1 MTGRMTSC
9 FTAISLLQCLLC
21 LALKITAQKNG
32 FRGGAKSYEIHV
44 EANPVG
50 TNLHYEL
57 PESKVK
63 ASSKQD
69 WLVDNDNAEM
79 LAMNSPV
86 LATVNVKH
94 PKFSMKGQWPGY
106 KTSFKVPK
114 NVNVASKR
122 HDLFKSKYEKLK
134 KLGQI
139 AGISSGYQASEEQNV
154 TGKEESAPSRKIL
167 SRIAGQRTPSLSTN
181 EMLNFSRFLLPITRM
196 KNIDMDNPHV
206 SKAMKGVITHARKVV
221 YEAKRVLNDAASFI
235 TRVRKLVKVTKHH
248 RPPNEKEAKSG
259 TVAEPTKETAPKG
272 LEKNTSTKIE
282 DPLLIKQSKKD
293 NRKTETSIALDV
305 KAPNYAKHNRKE
317 GNRNMLKKEQHI
329 KSFKEMSKRSDVD
342 SFKIEPAKEQE
353 KQSGIKER
361 GLPDTLESILHSISG
376 LKRLLKYQ

>member
-86 LATVNVKH
+86 LATVDVKH
-94 PKFSMKGQWPGY
+94 PKFSMKGLWPGY

-167 SRIAGQRTPSLSTN
+167 SRIAGQRKPPLSTN

-221 YEAKRVLNDAASFI
+221 YEAKMVLNDAASFI

-272 LEKNTSTKIE
+272 LEKIRL
-282 DPLLIKQSKKD
+282 PKKD
-293 NRKTETSIALDV
+293 NRKTETSITLAV
-305 KAPNYAKHNRKE
+305 KAPNYEKHNRKE